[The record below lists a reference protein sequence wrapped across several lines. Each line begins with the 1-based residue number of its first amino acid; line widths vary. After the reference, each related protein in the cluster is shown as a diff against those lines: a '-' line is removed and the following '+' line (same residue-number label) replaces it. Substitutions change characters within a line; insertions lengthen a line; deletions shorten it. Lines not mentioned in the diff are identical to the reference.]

1 MRLNYLLAIALNLSS
16 TPPTHLHHQ
25 QPPAEQFQFT
35 DSEAAPST
43 LEEMWDLTD
52 AVARVRIEQ
61 ALVKGL
67 PRAGRPPK
75 VLTEHTARVL
85 EVLKGDGF
93 SERDTIII
101 TVPVGKLTVN
111 DQTISAI
118 AAGSRVFHPGE
129 ELLVFLTRLSTG
141 DYDIAYGPAGFYS
154 LEAERITLPGDA
166 RRWPTFAGRGITIS
180 RGDLLAAVRMLKQ
193 RG

>member
-118 AAGSRVFHPGE
+118 AAPATTISPMGQ
-129 ELLVFLTRLSTG
+129 LVFTRSKRN
-141 DYDIAYGPAGFYS
+141 AS
-154 LEAERITLPGDA
+154 LCLVT
-166 RRWPTFAGRGITIS
+166 
-180 RGDLLAAVRMLKQ
+180 LAAGQHSLGEASRSVEAIY
-193 RG
+193 